1 MVEIEVDKKKIEPF
15 SKEAY
20 RKISGER
27 YHLEKMFTRNSE
39 AKTFAEEYR
48 NRRYGNR
55 SRVLRLEGNYH
66 VYVRA
71 SRGALE

>member
-1 MVEIEVDKKKIEPF
+1 MVEIKVNKKKIEPF

-27 YHLEKMFTRNSE
+27 YWLEKIFTTNSE
-39 AKTFAEEYR
+39 AKSFAEEYR
-48 NRRYGNR
+48 NKRYGNR
-55 SRVLRLEGNYH
+55 ARVLQLEGNYH

-71 SRGALE
+71 NRNAI